1 MASSSCA
8 LELRAAGPARELL
21 QVREKQGGASTCH
34 LAPWGRRTMGAK
46 ASLRAAQAAGHS
58 ATKGISSS
66 FVRLERSFPE
76 EQPRESVTP
85 EKLDQWMR
93 ESIGEVRDR
102 ICSLL
107 QSFFLVC
114 LAFADL
120 NCNVVQIVRNVGEE
134 PFLMRIFSFGGAP
147 GVRLESE
154 AALPESWPRIK
165 KRWNRESRTPDAIIL
180 VEVLEQEEES
190 GAVAEE
196 ATATCCVAGGAR
208 RTLGLVVQG
217 RGMDSPACF
226 VLDTTRVKSSLGFCT
241 HFCLARAK
249 CFGEPV
255 YVQLRNAWLQGRG

>member
-93 ESIGEVRDR
+93 ESIGE
-102 ICSLL
+102 
-107 QSFFLVC
+107 
-114 LAFADL
+114 
-120 NCNVVQIVRNVGEE
+120 IVRNVGEE
-134 PFLMRIFSFGGAP
+134 PFLMRIFSVGGAP

-165 KRWNRESRTPDAIIL
+165 KRWNRESRTTDAIIL

-226 VLDTTRVKSSLGFCT
+226 ILDTTRVKSSLGFCT

-255 YVQLRNAWLQGRG
+255 HVQLRNAWLQGRG